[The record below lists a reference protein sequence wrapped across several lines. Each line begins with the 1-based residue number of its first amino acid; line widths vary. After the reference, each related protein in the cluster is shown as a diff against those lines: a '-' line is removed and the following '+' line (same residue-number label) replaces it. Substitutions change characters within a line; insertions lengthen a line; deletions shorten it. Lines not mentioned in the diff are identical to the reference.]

1 MKRVLAIGGS
11 AFAGRVFS
19 IQASKNPDKIE
30 LHVVNRG
37 QFPLELENVKEY
49 KCDRHNP
56 RLLAH
61 LVKEL
66 EFDAVVD
73 FCAYSPGDVS
83 SLVSALQGKFKQY
96 ILFSACAV
104 YVPFKSE
111 PITEEGEVL
120 SRSDGSNSSEMAYN
134 KLLLEKELI
143 KGCQETGAHYTIF
156 RPAFIYGP
164 FNYTARESHYIE
176 LIARGHVVPYPVDAT
191 SRFSLV
197 YVFDVARA
205 LMTAIGNEKAYDEI
219 FNLAAPEIITHA
231 RLFEAFEEFN
241 GGPIMTRPV
250 TIEDI
255 LNENLAVPFPLT
267 ESVLYSGKKFAE
279 KLEFEYTPF
288 MEGMEKTYKS
298 FYSLFIS

>member
-19 IQASKNPDKIE
+19 IQAAKNPEIE

-37 QFPLELENVKEY
+37 QFPLNLQGVKEY
-49 KCDRHNP
+49 RSDRYNP
-56 RLLAH
+56 RLVAH
-61 LVKEL
+61 LLKDL
-66 EFDAVVD
+66 TFDAVVD
-73 FCAYSPGDVS
+73 FTAYSPGVVS
-83 SLVSALQGKFKQY
+83 SLMTALQGRFKQY
-96 ILFSACAV
+96 ILFSSCAV
-104 YVPFKSE
+104 YTPYRSE
-111 PITEEGEVL
+111 PIAEDGEVL
-120 SRSDGSNSSEMAYN
+120 SRSDGSAASESAYN

-143 KGCQETGAHYTIF
+143 KTCGEIGAHYTIF
-156 RPAFIYGP
+156 RPTFIYGP
-164 FNYTARESHYIE
+164 FNYSARESHYIE

-205 LMTAIGNEKAYDEI
+205 LMATIGNEKAYDEI
-219 FNLAAPEIITHA
+219 FNLAAPELITHA

-255 LNENLAVPFPLT
+255 LNENIAVPFPLT
-267 ESVLYSGKKFAE
+267 EDVLYSGKKFAE
-279 KLEFEYTPF
+279 TMEFEYTPF
-288 MEGMEKTYKS
+288 MEGMDKTYKS

>member
-1 MKRVLAIGGS
+1 LKRVLAIGGS
-11 AFAGRVFS
+11 AFVGRVFS
-19 IQASKNPDKIE
+19 IQASKNPEIE

-37 QFPLELENVKEY
+37 QFPLNLQGVTEY

-56 RLLAH
+56 RMVAH
-61 LVKEL
+61 LLKDL
-66 EFDAVVD
+66 TFDAVVD
-73 FCAYSPGDVS
+73 FCAYNPGEVS
-83 SLVSALQGKFKQY
+83 SLLSALAGRFKQY
-96 ILFSACAV
+96 ILFSTCAV
-104 YVPFKSE
+104 YVPYKSE
-111 PITEEGEVL
+111 PIAEDGEVL
-120 SRSDGSNSSEMAYN
+120 SRSDGSTSSERAYN

-143 KGCQETGAHYTIF
+143 KTCGEIGAHYTIF
-156 RPAFIYGP
+156 RPTFIYGP
-164 FNYTARESHYIE
+164 FNYSARESHYIE
-176 LIARGHVVPYPVDAT
+176 LIARGHVVPYPVNAT

-197 YVFDVARA
+197 YVFDIARA
-205 LMTAIGNEKAYDEI
+205 LMATFANEKTYDET
-219 FNLAAPEIITHA
+219 FNLSAPELITHA

-267 ESVLYSGKKFAE
+267 ESVLYSGKKFSE

-288 MEGMEKTYKS
+288 MEGMQTTYKT